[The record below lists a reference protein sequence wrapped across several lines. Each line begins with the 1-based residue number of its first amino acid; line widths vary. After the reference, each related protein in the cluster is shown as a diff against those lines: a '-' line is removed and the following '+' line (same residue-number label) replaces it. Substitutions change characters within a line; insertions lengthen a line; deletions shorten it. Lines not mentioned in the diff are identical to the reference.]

1 MENKKMLE
9 RLRAYEEYVIKM
21 RKEKEKQEEENS
33 HSVLRIL
40 HAHERNIGT
49 GGGCLL

>member
-9 RLRAYEEYVIKM
+9 RLRIYEEYLIQM
-21 RKEKEKQEEENS
+21 RKEKEKQEEENNR
-33 HSVLRIL
+33 SVLGIL
-40 HAHERNIGT
+40 HAYERNIGT